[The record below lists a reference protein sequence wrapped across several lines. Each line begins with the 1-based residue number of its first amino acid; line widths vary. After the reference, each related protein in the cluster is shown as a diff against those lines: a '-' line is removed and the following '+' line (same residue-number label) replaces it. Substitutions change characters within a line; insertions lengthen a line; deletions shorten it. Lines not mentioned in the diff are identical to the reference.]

1 MSAHEGRAQ
10 PSTGMRRTVP
20 HVTDQL
26 SDNKAMP
33 RKATQANHMES
44 SVTRLLVAT
53 KLLLESLTQWAQRK
67 ESETNVSRVYVRLG
81 NDFNASITA
90 FMGAGIDMTDLY
102 SVPADLRVCLES
114 CLSEEASTTTLE
126 RHLPRIRDIIVRLLQ
141 GLKTKQAYYKQLQM
155 ESSPSSASSVHG
167 HSVPASRAEGP
178 SGPRAPGSA
187 YPLPTPVSAPTQ
199 MGSTTLPEESS
210 QVRSQTPHQT
220 PHPLPARSPRQVPPT
235 PQERPASRTSPSLS
249 TRSTSLPQPPP
260 VAAADNSTPPTPAST
275 AEQAQREDINVRLR
289 NSDTLERRAS
299 KRFSAYTFNK
309 IGAGLMSSV
318 GSTPTSLHSYTERRT
333 PQSAGLRSVKQVA
346 AADLEVPSPT
356 KQNHASH
363 TLLTSLPE
371 ADTGESKTD
380 ASSTYSHDEPFMVYL
395 QVNRQTRKVTL
406 PVDLSLIHI

>member
-1 MSAHEGRAQ
+1 MSSAHEGGGQ
-10 PSTGMRRTVP
+10 PSTSMRRAVP
-20 HVTDQL
+20 HVAEQH

-114 CLSEEASTTTLE
+114 CLSEEASTATLE

-155 ESSPSSASSVHG
+155 ESNPSSGSGVPG

-187 YPLPTPVSAPTQ
+187 YPLPTPVSAPPQ
-199 MGSTTLPEESS
+199 MDSTTCL
-210 QVRSQTPHQT
+210 
-220 PHPLPARSPRQVPPT
+220 LY
-235 PQERPASRTSPSLS
+235 TSPSP
-249 TRSTSLPQPPP
+249 R
-260 VAAADNSTPPTPAST
+260 D
-275 AEQAQREDINVRLR
+275 
-289 NSDTLERRAS
+289 
-299 KRFSAYTFNK
+299 
-309 IGAGLMSSV
+309 
-318 GSTPTSLHSYTERRT
+318 
-333 PQSAGLRSVKQVA
+333 
-346 AADLEVPSPT
+346 
-356 KQNHASH
+356 
-363 TLLTSLPE
+363 
-371 ADTGESKTD
+371 
-380 ASSTYSHDEPFMVYL
+380 
-395 QVNRQTRKVTL
+395 
-406 PVDLSLIHI
+406 